1 MDQNKNKPTSLNFN
15 FHDDR
20 LRSLGELSASILHEI
35 NQPVT
40 SIRMCS
46 ELSIRKIKKNNLKDI
61 YYLQTNL
68 QEIINLTK
76 KVEEIKP
83 KEIDNFEE
91 YLKEE
96 EIQKRI
102 SDNAD
107 VVEQISYK
115 VIKDIEGL
123 WIRPNSAKIGKFADF
138 NLRINR
144 LGIIENIEMKQTSG
158 DNAFDRAALNA
169 IRKYKQIKYVRNLD
183 DQTFQAYFSNFTLRF
198 RPE

>member
-1 MDQNKNKPTSLNFN
+1 MMKWLTALFFSIIVHILIFFSYVLFTTESVENKSRKITNVSFLDEELQNKEEK
-15 FHDDR
+15 
-20 LRSLGELSASILHEI
+20 
-35 NQPVT
+35 
-40 SIRMCS
+40 
-46 ELSIRKIKKNNLKDI
+46 RKSSKSKEKKQKKID
-61 YYLQTNL
+61 
-68 QEIINLTK
+68 TK

-96 EIQKRI
+96 EIHKRI

-115 VIKDIEGL
+115 VIKDIEAL
-123 WIRPNSAKIGKFADF
+123 WIRPNSAKIGMFADF

>member
-1 MDQNKNKPTSLNFN
+1 MMKWLTALFFSIIVHILIFFSYVLFTTESVENKSRKITNVSFLDEELQNKEEERK
-15 FHDDR
+15 
-20 LRSLGELSASILHEI
+20 RSKSKEKK
-35 NQPVT
+35 QK
-40 SIRMCS
+40 
-46 ELSIRKIKKNNLKDI
+46 KID
-61 YYLQTNL
+61 
-68 QEIINLTK
+68 TK
-76 KVEEIKP
+76 KAEEIKP

-115 VIKDIEGL
+115 VIKDIEAL
-123 WIRPNSAKIGKFADF
+123 WIRPNSAKIGMFADF

-144 LGIIENIEMKQTSG
+144 LGIIENIEMRQTSG

>member
-1 MDQNKNKPTSLNFN
+1 MMKWLTALFFSIIVHILIFFSYVLFTTESVDNKTRKITNVSFLDEELQNKEEK
-15 FHDDR
+15 
-20 LRSLGELSASILHEI
+20 
-35 NQPVT
+35 
-40 SIRMCS
+40 
-46 ELSIRKIKKNNLKDI
+46 RKSSKSKEKKQKKID
-61 YYLQTNL
+61 
-68 QEIINLTK
+68 TK

-115 VIKDIEGL
+115 VIKDIEAL
-123 WIRPNSAKIGKFADF
+123 WIRPNSAKIGMFADF

>member
-1 MDQNKNKPTSLNFN
+1 MMKWLTALFFSIIVHILIFFSYVLFTTESVENKSRKITNVSFLDEELQNK
-15 FHDDR
+15 
-20 LRSLGELSASILHEI
+20 EE
-35 NQPVT
+35 
-40 SIRMCS
+40 
-46 ELSIRKIKKNNLKDI
+46 ERKSSKSKEKKQKKID
-61 YYLQTNL
+61 
-68 QEIINLTK
+68 TK
-76 KVEEIKP
+76 KAEEIKP

-115 VIKDIEGL
+115 VIKDIEAL
-123 WIRPNSAKIGKFADF
+123 WIRPNSAKNGMYADF

>member
-1 MDQNKNKPTSLNFN
+1 MMKWLTALFFSVIVHILIFFSYVLFTTESVENKSRKITNVSFLDEELQNKEEK
-15 FHDDR
+15 
-20 LRSLGELSASILHEI
+20 
-35 NQPVT
+35 
-40 SIRMCS
+40 
-46 ELSIRKIKKNNLKDI
+46 RKSSKSKEKKQKKID
-61 YYLQTNL
+61 
-68 QEIINLTK
+68 TK

-115 VIKDIEGL
+115 VIKDIEAL
-123 WIRPNSAKIGKFADF
+123 WIRPNSAKIGMFADF

>member
-1 MDQNKNKPTSLNFN
+1 MKWLTALFFSIIVHILIFFSYVMYTTEREENKT
-15 FHDDR
+15 
-20 LRSLGELSASILHEI
+20 
-35 NQPVT
+35 
-40 SIRMCS
+40 
-46 ELSIRKIKKNNLKDI
+46 RKITNVSFLDEELQNIKEERKSSKPKEKKQKKID
-61 YYLQTNL
+61 
-68 QEIINLTK
+68 TK
-76 KVEEIKP
+76 KAEEIKP
-83 KEIDNFEE
+83 KEIDNLEE

-115 VIKDIEGL
+115 VIKDIEAL
-123 WIRPNSAKIGKFADF
+123 WIRPNSAKFGMFADF

>member
-1 MDQNKNKPTSLNFN
+1 MMKWLTALFFSIIVHILIFFSYVLFTTESVENKTRKITNVSFLDEELQNKEEK
-15 FHDDR
+15 
-20 LRSLGELSASILHEI
+20 
-35 NQPVT
+35 
-40 SIRMCS
+40 
-46 ELSIRKIKKNNLKDI
+46 RKSSKSKEKKQKKID
-61 YYLQTNL
+61 
-68 QEIINLTK
+68 TK

-96 EIQKRI
+96 EIQKII

-115 VIKDIEGL
+115 VIKDIEAL
-123 WIRPNSAKIGKFADF
+123 WIRPNSAKIGMFADF